1 MKSAKTSILHGI
13 KLYWQKKWNQSQDGN
28 HLKLFQ
34 PIVNLRPCYL
44 FISNRREQ
52 LNLHH
57 LRLGRSNLNGQDP
70 ANKTSLPEK
79 LCEECME
86 IEDTHHFILKCSRF
100 SAQRRL
106 LFLNIET
113 VYDTYNIPP
122 NHRIFNELILGDNP
136 GITKKASLEIM
147 QHVINYIDATKRLK

>member
-1 MKSAKTSILHGI
+1 
-13 KLYWQKKWNQSQDGN
+13 
-28 HLKLFQ
+28 
-34 PIVNLRPCYL
+34 
-44 FISNRREQ
+44 
-52 LNLHH
+52 
-57 LRLGRSNLNGQDP
+57 
-70 ANKTSLPEK
+70 
-79 LCEECME
+79 ME

-106 LFLNIET
+106 LVLSIET

-147 QHVINYIDATKRLK
+147 QHVVNYIDATKRLK